1 MVILFRW
8 VLQTHFV
15 PKLNT
20 FILESV
26 KGLHEYQCIF
36 VFNKLTYDFYLCF
49 FSLPTL
55 VLIYSA

>member
-36 VFNKLTYDFYLCF
+36 VF
-49 FSLPTL
+49 
-55 VLIYSA
+55 